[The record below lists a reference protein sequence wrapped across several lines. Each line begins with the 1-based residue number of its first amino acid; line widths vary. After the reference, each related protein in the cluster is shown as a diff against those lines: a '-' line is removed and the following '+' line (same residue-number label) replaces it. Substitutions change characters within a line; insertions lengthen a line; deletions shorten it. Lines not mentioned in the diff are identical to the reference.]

1 VGRTAG
7 LGPAFGLQLAPLEI
21 FPKRR
26 LEPLGAR
33 GVALPVAGLAAPLN
47 LLAARHGLSIRRAF
61 AAGKPTAEGSLSGP
75 NLDPRF
81 ACAGRAG
88 FVRLAL
94 E

>member
-1 VGRTAG
+1 
-7 LGPAFGLQLAPLEI
+7 
-21 FPKRR
+21 
-26 LEPLGAR
+26 
-33 GVALPVAGLAAPLN
+33 LAAPLN